1 MRDILSTEIITN
13 KNDNYNVIFM
23 GNGLYYGAAATTGI
37 AGILHLM
44 MAYNLSH
51 FGISNFSIFFLAAG
65 IPQLFWVL
73 PMVRRWGRPWY
84 YVGMGGTV
92 VLIIIWTI
100 TRFPNPITEGKGLS
114 INSMSIITEL
124 FEFAFVIITAIII
137 ISKER
142 TKKAPEIKQ
151 NA

>member
-1 MRDILSTEIITN
+1 MRDILSPEIITN

-51 FGISNFSIFFLAAG
+51 FGKT
-65 IPQLFWVL
+65 
-73 PMVRRWGRPWY
+73 MGRPWY

-100 TRFPNPITEGKGLS
+100 TRFPNPITEGRGLS

>member
-13 KNDNYNVIFM
+13 KNDNYNVLFM

-73 PMVRRWGRPWY
+73 PMVRRWGDHGIMLEWEAR
-84 YVGMGGTV
+84 
-92 VLIIIWTI
+92 
-100 TRFPNPITEGKGLS
+100 
-114 INSMSIITEL
+114 
-124 FEFAFVIITAIII
+124 
-137 ISKER
+137 
-142 TKKAPEIKQ
+142 
-151 NA
+151 